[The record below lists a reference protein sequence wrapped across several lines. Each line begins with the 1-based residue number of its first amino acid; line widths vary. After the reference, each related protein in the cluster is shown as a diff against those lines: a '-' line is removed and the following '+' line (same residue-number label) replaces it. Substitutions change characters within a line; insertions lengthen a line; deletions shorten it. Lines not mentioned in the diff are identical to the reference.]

1 MNHQLNETAMET
13 GYQVKQIKN
22 RFIVIFKYSDGEEMV
37 MINKSWATEN
47 GATKA
52 MNEYKRIAGA

>member
-1 MNHQLNETAMET
+1 M
-13 GYQVKQIKN
+13 YQVKQIKN

-37 MINKSWATEN
+37 MINNSWATEK

-52 MNEYKRIAGA
+52 MNESKKIAGS

>member
-1 MNHQLNETAMET
+1 MDIKT

-37 MINKSWATEN
+37 MINNSWATEK
-47 GATKA
+47 AARRA
-52 MNEYKRIAGA
+52 MNETKKMAGL